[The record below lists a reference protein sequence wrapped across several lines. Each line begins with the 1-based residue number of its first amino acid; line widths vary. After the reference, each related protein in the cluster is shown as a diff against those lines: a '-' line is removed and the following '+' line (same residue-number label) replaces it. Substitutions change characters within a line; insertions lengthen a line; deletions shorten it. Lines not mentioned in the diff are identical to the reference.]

1 MPADRMALG
10 GHLMSR
16 FISSP
21 IAVSLLTVV
30 LGACA
35 GDPLVPGAASDA
47 LLANVGRPWLTA
59 PVQIGT
65 TRLDLAAEPRTVV
78 LQAAE
83 IYARARGLPV
93 IDFRTRVATSLSG
106 PRPAAPPP
114 GASVGALLGFTTA
127 GAVACLWNLHRC
139 VSATQNQL
147 DACLDQE
154 CPGASHVDVEDCT
167 DIGLQDFKDC
177 EFSCG
182 ADMPDADEEDACVR
196 AFKPGPLPAPGP
208 GGFTPPGGPDGGLFG
223 ECNGA
228 NADAC
233 DARDTVYTDSNGD
246 IVDVDCTFYTLDD
259 PTRSDDCYCQC
270 SEIRTVSSEV
280 EFLPE

>member
-1 MPADRMALG
+1 MADILVLYFSRNGKVRALAQC
-10 GHLMSR
+10 
-16 FISSP
+16 
-21 IAVSLLTVV
+21 IAQ
-30 LGACA
+30 GID
-35 GDPLVPGAASDA
+35 GVPGAAA
-47 LLANVGRPWLTA
+47 RLRTVPPVAPITQTA
-59 PVQIGT
+59 SPPVPDSGAPYVEK
-65 TRLDLAAEPRTVV
+65 RDLAECIGLALGSGSARGWAHIGI
-78 LQAAE
+78 LQALAE
-83 IYARARGLPV
+83 HGLRPDV
-93 IDFRTRVATSLSG
+93 IT
-106 PRPAAPPP
+106 

-139 VSATQNQL
+139 VSASQNQL

-154 CPGASHVDVEDCT
+154 CPGASHVDVGDCA
-167 DIGLQDFKDC
+167 DIGSQDFKDC
-177 EFSCG
+177 AFSCG
-182 ADMPDADEEDACVR
+182 ADMPDGDEEDACVR
-196 AFKPGPLPAPGP
+196 AFTPPGPLPAPGP

-233 DARDTVYTDSNGD
+233 DAGDTLYTDSNGD

-270 SEIRTVSSEV
+270 SEVRAKSSEV